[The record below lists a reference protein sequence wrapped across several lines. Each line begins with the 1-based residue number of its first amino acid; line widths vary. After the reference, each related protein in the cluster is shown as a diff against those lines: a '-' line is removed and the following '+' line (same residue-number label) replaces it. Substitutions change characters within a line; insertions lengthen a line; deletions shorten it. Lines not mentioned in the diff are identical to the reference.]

1 MIKLARVFLALALFT
16 ATTGVTV
23 TNFACPMKSEKS
35 STACLPCT
43 KFGNIAHKSCCA
55 YTVKHLLVKSEFGKP
70 VQPKS
75 IVPMMLIAMHFQPAF
90 SIGAGFGSHQL
101 VSYVALPRTSVEE
114 CALIS
119 TFRI

>member
-1 MIKLARVFLALALFT
+1 MIKLARVLLALALFT

-23 TNFACPMKSEKS
+23 TSIACAKKSEKS
-35 STACLPCT
+35 STACIPCM
-43 KFGNIAHKSCCA
+43 KSGNIAHKSCCA

-75 IVPMMLIAMHFQPAF
+75 VVPVMFLSMMSEPSRL
-90 SIGAGFGSHQL
+90 IGADLASHSI
-101 VSYVALPRTSVEE
+101 VSYIAPPRTSVEE
-114 CALIS
+114 CVLIS